1 MLWVLVIVSIFAAMF
16 AGWLTLL
23 ARANA
28 RRFPVPEPEEMLK
41 KDADAMLIVLPAL
54 IAISSPHGG
63 ALHGKPSGSSNGILT
78 FPNDG
83 SSPDDIDGRNSPA
96 VPRLRVLTTISR
108 RIGSNEAPAQ
118 LPPPSELGNTRL
130 GTMPYGVYGPDCTIV
145 S

>member
-1 MLWVLVIVSIFAAMF
+1 MKSRPDAVTTGPPALGVPVFETPRAVSSLYSPSGTRQTISA
-16 AGWLTLL
+16 
-23 ARANA
+23 
-28 RRFPVPEPEEMLK
+28 VS
-41 KDADAMLIVLPAL
+41 AL

-108 RIGSNEAPAQ
+108 RTGSNEAPDQ

-145 S
+145 SKSALHTF